1 MTDPAAYP
9 KPIPFSQADALAFVA
24 NPTPDVPGAFLA
36 FVMLA
41 VEPRIG
47 EWRFAGAARS
57 LAAAFGCIT
66 EFYHSFVTEPGEEP
80 VNIAEG
86 IGAEVLEVWPQL
98 ADGWSG
104 GPDFGG
110 LPHRVIFFG
119 EGGAPYDD
127 IGFCVV
133 ELEPED
139 AEPFFDRAPETHR
152 PPEWGML
159 SDEDES

>member
-1 MTDPAAYP
+1 MTDPTAYP

-24 NPTPDVPGAFLA
+24 NPTPDVAGTFLS
-36 FVMLA
+36 FVMLG

-57 LAAAFGCIT
+57 LAGAFARLA
-66 EFYHSFVTEPGEEP
+66 EFYQSFVTEPGEES
-80 VNIAEG
+80 VSVAEG
-86 IGAEVLEVWPQL
+86 IGSSVLEVWPQL
-98 ADGWSG
+98 AYGWSG

-127 IGFCVV
+127 FGFCVV
-133 ELEPED
+133 EVEPED
-139 AEPFFDRAPETHR
+139 AEPFFDRDPETQR
-152 PPEWGML
+152 PPEWEGQ
-159 SDEDES
+159 SEGED